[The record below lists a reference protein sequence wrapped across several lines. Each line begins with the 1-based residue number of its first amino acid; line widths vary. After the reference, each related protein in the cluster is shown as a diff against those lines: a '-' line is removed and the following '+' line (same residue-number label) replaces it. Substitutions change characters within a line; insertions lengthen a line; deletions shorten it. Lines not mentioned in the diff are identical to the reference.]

1 MPGSKNNIW
10 SSLKSTEIGVSE
22 RYALERE
29 RRRAEER
36 LKIATKHTR
45 TALLKENTREFRNNQ
60 QNTQNRKNMEY
71 GKVVSDV
78 PIRKDLK

>member
-1 MPGSKNNIW
+1 MMEYDKMIKY
-10 SSLKSTEIGVSE
+10 LVL
-22 RYALERE
+22 R
-29 RRRAEER
+29 
-36 LKIATKHTR
+36 R

-60 QNTQNRKNMEY
+60 QNTQNKKNMEY